1 MTLTL
6 PSLNLPRPVNPL
18 GSDLNVN
25 PGFGNVAIADVRYKT
40 PLERKISD
48 VTDPILD
55 PENDPPATPR
65 NAYILHPTDKSP
77 RADRAVMMPPNTRP
91 LSEEDPVQS
100 ANRIQELLQKFNGSV
115 LSLKERVEEHFK
127 GFDELEATQKK
138 ILANAEYVDLNE
150 DSDLFDS
157 LFPAEGSSLSHTIL
171 HRIAKSYKW
180 ANTGLP
186 IVLQLAKKYTT
197 SPFQSEFK
205 ELVEEFKKLKSQTGE
220 ITSSFSTAAQDQI
233 NEELDSIQNM
243 MDQIN
248 QMLKN
253 QTKES
258 GHKILRK
265 TVKLGDKVSSLLVDK
280 FSPPEFDDVLHRTFK
295 SAFDI
300 YKNSKDRSAYN
311 SALEVLNEWSFHL
324 QPMQVKID
332 SEEMEPDFSY
342 NEWPLPET
350 VEETKNER
358 AIAARID
365 FLRRLYNCSSMDE
378 VKETVEKN
386 NPLELGNKKELLE
399 PVEIDTCTSLEEVK
413 QKIRHELSQEKATL
427 YNQSLTKEVNSFLN
441 QLEGLNSI
449 EEVNE
454 ILAKYSP
461 TSREVPESIEQW
473 NSQMKS
479 DQFKAYLTELYY
491 RSIGKRPLILPGDYL
506 KTRKDKT
513 DKRTATAA
521 LAIIP
526 THCKECELKDIDQI
540 RAHFKKLHIDI
551 DKVILNEDLR
561 NQLSSPQNDGAKIK
575 IDTKDK
581 WEICIA
587 DPDFCLALARQYV
600 EYQETIAKLVRQATQ
615 QALRSKIEVEKKFLG
630 DFRMT
635 ACNVSIA
642 FDVLQLFTCWGQL
655 KAAEAVLDL
664 FVTNFSKLNVPGMGI
679 AHLLYPLYPT
689 LKFKLLAMI
698 ILLAEHFFAIKY
710 KPYEY
715 SLQGYK
721 LVFQIHLLTLQA
733 MAHYYLSY
741 CQKMFLWLNIRLIEN
756 CIMGMEQSPFENDT
770 RYADLN
776 NSMNTAQNAYEKENL
791 HFKKQ
796 LADLK
801 IKDANLIIAP
811 RVKKGEEEVNFFK
824 TIAEA
829 IANVDLNYVP
839 PGFEEWWR
847 NNFGFELNDKLIN
860 DKEALQEALQK
871 KLESFFINNEEEFS
885 ERCLENRFSYLRTAA
900 G

>member
-6 PSLNLPRPVNPL
+6 PSLNLPRPVNPP

-25 PGFGNVAIADVRYKT
+25 PGFGNVAIADIRDKT

-65 NAYILHPTDKSP
+65 NAYILRPTDKSP
-77 RADRAVMMPPNTRP
+77 RADRALMMPPNTRP
-91 LSEEDPVQS
+91 LSEEDPAQL
-100 ANRIQELLQKFNGSV
+100 ANRIQELQKFNSSV

-332 SEEMEPDFSY
+332 GEEMEPDFSSDSDDY
-342 NEWPLPET
+342 SFEKFK
-350 VEETKNER
+350 VERYTWYLSILLK
-358 AIAARID
+358 
-365 FLRRLYNCSSMDE
+365 CSNMDE
-378 VKETVEKN
+378 LKEKAEEIRAKETNVNLFES
-386 NPLELGNKKELLE
+386 L
-399 PVEIDTCTSLEEVK
+399 EIDTCPLEKIK

-427 YNQSLTKEVNSFLN
+427 YNQSLTKEVNNFLN

-461 TSREVPESIEQW
+461 TSREVPETIEQW

-479 DQFKAYLTELYY
+479 DQFKTYLTELYY

-506 KTRKDKT
+506 KTRKVQT

-551 DKVILNEDLR
+551 DKVVLNEDLR
-561 NQLSSPQNDGAKIK
+561 NQLSSPQNDGTKIK

-600 EYQETIAKLVRQATQ
+600 EYQETIAKLVHQATQ

-756 CIMGMEQSPFENDT
+756 CIMGMEQSPFESDT

-776 NSMNTAQNAYEKENL
+776 NSMNTAQNAYEKESL
-791 HFKKQ
+791 HFKEQ
-796 LADLK
+796 LAKLK
-801 IKDANLIIAP
+801 IKDANLIILKRNYLHQAEHMQT
-811 RVKKGEEEVNFFK
+811 KGEEVNFLEI
-824 TIAEA
+824 IAEA
-829 IANVDLNYVP
+829 LAAADVNYFP
-839 PGFEEWWR
+839 PEVIVEFK
-847 NNFGFELNDKLIN
+847 NNFGFDLTNDKNVLLKN
-860 DKEALQEALQK
+860 LKN
-871 KLESFFINNEEEFS
+871 FFINNEEEFS